1 LLYNFTPLFHLQCRK
16 LPQILLILAVL
27 LQLLQY
33 YCGNTIVGGNFIR
46 HPINMDLTKE
56 NYRLSID
63 NVKEATQVIDPV
75 FLNSPQ
81 FISDTLSELFS
92 LTLVVKLETSNPV
105 RCFKGRGAEVFVS
118 KALPDTHFVCASAG
132 NFGQAMAY
140 SCKKRK
146 LQLTVYAS
154 KNANP
159 FKLDRMKS
167 LGATIVQFGEDFDCA
182 KLEAKRISKELNA
195 TFIEDSQNIES
206 LEGAATIGLE
216 LLKFPAKIDIVL
228 IALGNGALFNG
239 IARVIKY
246 YSPKT
251 KIIAIQAEGASAMV
265 DSWRTSSIVNY
276 ETSNTIAD
284 GIAVRLPIPQALK
297 DMTGLVDEALLVND
311 NSIIN
316 GMKLIHQHLGIV
328 SEPSGAVGIAAIL
341 ENPIYF
347 KNQTIATVICGGNL
361 TTQQLKLWLTH

>member
-1 LLYNFTPLFHLQCRK
+1 VKTVSDLIEMLVA
-16 LPQILLILAVL
+16 ILLD
-27 LQLLQY
+27 
-33 YCGNTIVGGNFIR
+33 NF
-46 HPINMDLTKE
+46 NMDIISE
-56 NYRLSID
+56 NYRLSVA
-63 NVKEATQVIDPV
+63 NVNEATQLIDPI
-75 FLNSPQ
+75 FLNSAQ
-81 FISDTLSELFS
+81 FISDTLSELLN

-105 RCFKGRGAEVFVS
+105 RCFKGRGADVFVS
-118 KALPDTHFVCASAG
+118 KAAADTHFICASAG

-140 SCKKRK
+140 SCRKRK
-146 LQLTVYAS
+146 LRLTVYAS

-167 LGATIVQFGEDFDCA
+167 LGAEIVQFGEDFDSA
-182 KLEAKRISKELNA
+182 KLEAKRISKERNA

-216 LLKFPAKIDIVL
+216 LMKFPTKIDIVL

-239 IARVIKY
+239 IARVFKH

-251 KIIAIQAEGASAMV
+251 KIFAIQAEGASAMV
-265 DSWRTSSIVNY
+265 DSWRSSTIVNY

-297 DMTGLVDEALLVND
+297 DMTGLVDDAFLVND
-311 NSIIN
+311 NSIIK
-316 GMKLIHQHLGIV
+316 GMQLIHQHLGIV

-341 ENPIYF
+341 ENPEYF
-347 KNQTIATVICGGNL
+347 KNQTVATVICGGNL
-361 TTQQLKLWLTH
+361 TTQQMKLWLTI